1 MSHANNSNQT
11 EVNGDRLF
19 VNDSDQIN
27 DSASGKFFLR
37 KFCIEIAFGEII
49 IAFIV
54 VYLLLFSVIIEKKNM
69 FSPVLKWDTSTV
81 TEFFLKSISDTRDTV
96 SALHDQQIEENT
108 LTADDSETSKNEE
121 NNKRLNL
128 TEFYLLKQNSMAIY
142 YGWQLV
148 CLIIFIFTAYETLQS
163 V

>member
-1 MSHANNSNQT
+1 MRHVNS
-11 EVNGDRLF
+11 
-19 VNDSDQIN
+19 
-27 DSASGKFFLR
+27 
-37 KFCIEIAFGEII
+37 
-49 IAFIV
+49 
-54 VYLLLFSVIIEKKNM
+54 
-69 FSPVLKWDTSTV
+69 V
-81 TEFFLKSISDTRDTV
+81 TEFFQKSISDTRDTV
-96 SALHDQQIEENT
+96 SALHDQQIEENI

-142 YGWQLV
+142 YGWQIV